1 MGGLSFDTQFLSS
14 NLNGILKR
22 VGKVKMIFTTRSLKG
37 DKCEFLKFE
46 KVQNKNVFRCPAVSK
61 NG

>member
-46 KVQNKNVFRCPAVSK
+46 KVQKEECIQMSGCF
-61 NG
+61 

>member
-1 MGGLSFDTQFLSS
+1 MGRLSFDTQFLSS

-22 VGKVKMIFTTRSLKG
+22 VGKVKMILNTTRSFKG

-46 KVQNKNVFRCPAVSK
+46 KVQKDECIQMSGCF
-61 NG
+61 